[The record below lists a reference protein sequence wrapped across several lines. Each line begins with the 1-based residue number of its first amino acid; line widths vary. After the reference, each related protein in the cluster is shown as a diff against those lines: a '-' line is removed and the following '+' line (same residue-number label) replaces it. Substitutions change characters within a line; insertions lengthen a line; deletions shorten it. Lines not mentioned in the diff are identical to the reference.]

1 MIRPIQAVY
10 VAAIV
15 IAAAVCQRSA
25 EATTEPGSNGGAFSL
40 LCTIVN
46 MLNAGTQ
53 PPDTIQAM
61 EHLAAEICALNLSQ
75 APANF
80 RDSIKEDKTWQT
92 LADTEKP
99 SADDDKA
106 TWEKYYNYW
115 AASKKQ
121 IAKKKEQYETWGK
134 KNLAGDYLS
143 ELKKYAEIAYNTYTN
158 AELTKYATLETTR
171 KTQADLALYGAAGP
185 AKENAEDAAGTRE
198 NTCGLGGGGSSNKA
212 GSTIRRDMACLC
224 AKGTGTA
231 VNNVCS
237 PDCDYSDE
245 PEWTSAAHAKTKFDH
260 LITKCTA
267 YAPTLQLTSSN
278 LNNILEKLHVTIGGL
293 QGTAAKKH
301 YVLRHLDGTW
311 NNGCDGKSEGNGGVC
326 VIYKETAGG
335 TTKHADIAWK
345 QPAKLA

>member
-1 MIRPIQAVY
+1 
-10 VAAIV
+10 
-15 IAAAVCQRSA
+15 
-25 EATTEPGSNGGAFSL
+25 
-40 LCTIVN
+40 

-53 PPDTIQAM
+53 PPDTIQAI
-61 EHLAAEICALNLSQ
+61 EHLAAEIGALNLSQ

-121 IAKKKEQYETWGK
+121 IEKKKEQYETWGK

-158 AELTKYATLETTR
+158 AELTEYATLETTR

-185 AKENAEDAAGTRE
+185 AKENAEDAAGTLE

-231 VNNVCS
+231 VNNVCC

-278 LNNILEKLHVTIGGL
+278 LNKILAKLHVTISGI
-293 QGTAAKKH
+293 QCTAAKKP
-301 YVLRHLDGTW
+301 YVLGHLDGDGTG
-311 NNGCDGKSEGNGGVC
+311 GCNGKSEGNSGVC

-335 TTKHADIAWK
+335 TTKHADIAWE